1 MREHKLDD
9 KLNKCSFFQIEVH
22 YLGHV
27 VSKEG
32 IAVDPK
38 KIRFIMEW
46 VAPKN
51 LEEVIPFMGFTSYY
65 RRFIRN
71 F

>member
-1 MREHKLDD
+1 MYAKLS
-9 KLNKCSFFQIEVH
+9 KCSLFEIEVH

-27 VSKEG
+27 VSNKSTKLNPE
-32 IAVDPK
+32 I
-38 KIRFIMEW
+38 IRASMEW

-51 LEEVIPFMGFTSYY
+51 VDEAIHFMGLAAYY
-65 RRFIRN
+65 RRFIGK

>member
-1 MREHKLDD
+1 MYAKLS
-9 KLNKCSFFQIEVH
+9 KCSLFEIEVH

-27 VSKEG
+27 VSNKSTKL
-32 IAVDPK
+32 DPE
-38 KIRFIMEW
+38 IVGAIMEW

-51 LEEVIPFMGFTSYY
+51 VDEVIHFMGLEAYC
-65 RRFIRN
+65 RRFIGK